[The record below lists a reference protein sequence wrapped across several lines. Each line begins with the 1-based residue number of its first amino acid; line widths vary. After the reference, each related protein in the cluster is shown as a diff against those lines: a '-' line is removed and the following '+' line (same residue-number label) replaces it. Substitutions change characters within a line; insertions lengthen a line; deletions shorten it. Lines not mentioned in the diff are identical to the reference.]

1 MRIFRMISGKKINK
15 KQFSA
20 TVAMFA
26 IVVFVVASL
35 FSNEAFAREKESE
48 EIVEKNITIDDD
60 GLIFRVNTQKE
71 TVSQVLLEKEIGIG
85 GHDELFPVGDQ
96 KLHGQ
101 MTIIIRRGKE
111 ITIHEGGKTKQVY
124 TTCKNIE
131 QAIWEQGDISLG
143 EDDFT
148 KPSRQTVIKNGM
160 DISVTHVQIKE
171 ETKQEPI
178 DFKTVTK
185 EDDELSWRT
194 KKVTQKGEKGVREIL
209 YKVVYY
215 DGKEISRKAL
225 SKNVTKEPVN
235 EEVTQGT
242 YVKVGKSHTGA
253 ASWYAYT
260 GQLCAANPWLPLGS
274 YVKVTNRANGKS
286 VIVKINDRGP
296 FGAGR
301 IIDLDKV
308 AFAKIADLGSGV
320 VDVKMEEITN

>member
-1 MRIFRMISGKKINK
+1 MFCMTGKKKTNK

-20 TVAMFA
+20 AVAMFA
-26 IVVFVVASL
+26 IVVFVVFA
-35 FSNEAFAREKESE
+35 FFAEEVFARSE
-48 EIVEKNITIDDD
+48 ESDKIAEKNITIDDD
-60 GLIFRVNTQKE
+60 GLAFKVSTQKE
-71 TVSQVLLEKEIGIG
+71 TVSGLLAENKIGIG
-85 GHDELFPVGDQ
+85 EHDELFPAGDQ
-96 KLHGQ
+96 KIHSQ
-101 MTIIIRRGKE
+101 MTVIIRRGKK

-131 QAIWEQGDISLG
+131 QAIWEQGDILLG
-143 EDDFT
+143 DDDFT
-148 KPSRQTVIKNGM
+148 KPSRQTVVGDGM

-178 DFKTVTK
+178 EFKTITK

-194 KKVTQKGEKGVREIL
+194 KKVTQKGEKGIREIL

-225 SKNVTKEPVN
+225 SKNVVKEPVN

-242 YVKVGKSHTGA
+242 YVKVGKAHSGA

-308 AFAKIADLGSGV
+308 AFAKIADLGAGV